1 VIERTACICGS
12 CRRARQ
18 IRDDE
23 RRLGIQAPPLPATVG
38 VGGREQLMMTVARGR
53 WLYREA
59 AGWTQ
64 AEIAQHLNDHDL
76 RTPCNQRP
84 WTQASVS
91 YWLRFGPTAPAKA
104 A

>member
-1 VIERTACICGS
+1 MTEMTACICGS
-12 CRRARQ
+12 PRRARQ

-23 RRLGIQAPPLPATVG
+23 RRLARQAPALPPTVG
-38 VGGREQLMMTVARGR
+38 VGWRGQLVMTVARGR
-53 WLYREA
+53 WLYQK

-64 AEIAQHLNDHDL
+64 AEIAPHLNDHDL
-76 RTPCNQRP
+76 RTLCYQCP